1 MENKELA
8 GLLNGMQYGDRID
21 PKILKLAN
29 DYGFVIIFGY
39 SDCLMEIRGVISDEI
54 SCYGGGEVYFLGGVI
69 LNYPCEDEYPECPYV
84 KKCQKDAVKVEAIF
98 DAEEYTWIYK
108 TEIPHAAFEVM
119 EDGEKYCRGIVFKV
133 EDIQIRL

>member
-21 PKILKLAN
+21 SEILKLAN
-29 DYGFVIIFGY
+29 DHGFVIIFGC
-39 SDCLMEIRGVISDEI
+39 SDDLMKIRGAINDEI
-54 SCYGGGEVYFLGGVI
+54 SCYGGGEVFFLDGNL

-84 KKCQKDAVKVEAIF
+84 KKCQKNALKVEAIF
-98 DAEEYTWIYK
+98 DAEGYTWIYK
-108 TEIPHAAFEVM
+108 TEISHATFDVM

-133 EDIQIRL
+133 EDI